1 VIAPLAL
8 DAHRAVRRMIAR
20 GSHRVG
26 HRQASKLKGPD
37 QLDLGLFL
45 YQQKGDKYIIAG
57 GT

>member
-26 HRQASKLKGPD
+26 HTHKEGWALVPKETASLMGQAFRL
-37 QLDLGLFL
+37 LN
-45 YQQKGDKYIIAG
+45 
-57 GT
+57 